1 MPRPNFSA
9 SPFLA
14 LAFSVGIV
22 AATSLLQA
30 DDRYVR
36 ALTAWRQEREAA
48 LKADNGWL
56 TVAGLFFLNQGKNT
70 FGSGPLNDIV
80 LPSSAPAEAGVFDF
94 DGKKVVMRARAALAV
109 NGKDTTEAEL
119 RPAAGDQPADQ
130 LTIGPLTLFVHL
142 SGDRLAIR
150 LRDKNSDIRRNFTGL
165 KWFSPNEAYKV
176 TARFEPYT
184 LAKTVKVP
192 NILGDLET
200 YTAPGVVAFTLN
212 GQEHKLEAFESGSG
226 DRKRFFLVFRD
237 LTSGKETYPSARFLY
252 ADLPVNGETTLDFNK
267 AYNPPCAFNPYTT
280 CPLPSEQNRL
290 RVRIEAGEL
299 DYHKAAT
306 H

>member
-1 MPRPNFSA
+1 MSRPIFSA
-9 SPFLA
+9 CA
-14 LAFSVGIV
+14 LAGIV
-22 AATSLLQA
+22 LAVATMYA
-30 DDRYVR
+30 DDAYEQ
-36 ALTAWRQEREAA
+36 ALAKWRQEREAS
-48 LKADNGWL
+48 LKSDTGWL
-56 TVAGLFFLNQGKNT
+56 TVAGLFFLNQGRNT

-80 LPSSAPAEAGVFDF
+80 LPAGAPAEAGVFELE
-94 DGKKVVMRARAALAV
+94 GRKVVMRAKAPLTV
-109 NGKDTTEAEL
+109 NGKETTHAEL
-119 RPAAGDQPADQ
+119 RPAEGGKPADQ
-130 LTIGPLTLFVHL
+130 LIMGGLTAFVHL

-165 KWFSPNEAYKV
+165 KWFAPNQAYKV
-176 TARFEPYT
+176 RGRFEPYAT
-184 LAKTVKVP
+184 PKTVKVP

-200 YTAPGVVAFTLN
+200 YVAPGLVAFTLN
-212 GQEHKLEAFESGSG
+212 GQEHKLEVFESGSG
-226 DRKRFFLVFRD
+226 DNKRFFIVFRD

-252 ADLPVNGETTLDFNK
+252 ADLPENGQTTLDFNK

-280 CPLPSEQNRL
+280 CPLPTEQNRM